1 MKAAFELCVLAA
13 LVTVC
18 LNATAA
24 VLQADVTHQVPG
36 RSALEVRLLADLVR
50 RPLWLLGTCA
60 AAVAFMF
67 QVTALWFGPLV
78 LVQPILVTSLLMTV
92 VLRSLLARRV
102 PGTSVTLGAIIC
114 AGGLAL
120 FLSLGHPHGGNGAIT
135 ASDVVPLAP
144 VLGGVLIVS
153 LLGAIGRRGNARAVP
168 LAIAAGILYGV
179 NAGLVKLVTR
189 QLGES
194 VLEPARH
201 WELYTAIACGL
212 LGVQLNQAA
221 FQAGTVPAAVA
232 VITVTDPV
240 TSVAVGLVWL
250 GERVDMNAAVLAFEA
265 LGFAA
270 MVAGIILLAR
280 EAHDPV
286 WRRSM
291 PWRTVEL
298 PTRGGAAR

>member
-1 MKAAFELCVLAA
+1 MSTALELCVLAA
-13 LVTVC
+13 LVAVC

-24 VLQADVTHQVPG
+24 VTQADVTHHVPG
-36 RSALEVRLLADLVR
+36 RSALQMRLLADLVR
-50 RPLWLLGTCA
+50 HPLWLLGTGA
-60 AAVAFMF
+60 AAVAFLF
-67 QVTALWFGPLV
+67 QATALWFGPLV

-92 VLRSLLARRV
+92 VLRALLARRM
-102 PGTSVTLGAIIC
+102 PGASVVLGAVVC

-120 FLSLGHPHGGNGAIT
+120 FLGLAHPHGGNGAIT
-135 ASDVVPLAP
+135 ASDVFPLAP

-153 LLGAIGRRGNARAVP
+153 LLGAVGRRGNARAVP
-168 LAIAAGILYGV
+168 LAVAAGILYGM

-189 QLGES
+189 QLGAS
-194 VLEPARH
+194 LLEPARH
-201 WELYTAIACGL
+201 WELYTALACGL

-232 VITVTDPV
+232 VITVTDPI
-240 TSVAVGLVWL
+240 TSVAVGLLWL
-250 GERVDMNAAVLAFEA
+250 GERVDMNALVLAFEA

-270 MVAGIILLAR
+270 MVVGIILLAR

-291 PWRTVEL
+291 PWRTVET